1 MRLTV
6 RDLIN
11 EIDAIIENYVSEA
24 ERKGENYDINK
35 FLDATI
41 ILGDD
46 DELNGVH
53 ACHTIDWL
61 NSEEVEAIREISSV
75 TIGKSEEVVLFC

>member
-1 MRLTV
+1 MRLTI
-6 RDLIN
+6 RDLLDK
-11 EIDAIIENYVSEA
+11 IDAITDNYISES